1 MFEKQVEIR
10 LCGVLQVMIRDL
22 DYFLGAMVSFGRVL
36 SWRVKQFI
44 CLKYFD
50 CFVENGLWVGLEV
63 VVIVQMRR
71 MVFFLD
77 WSGVIVVGMVRN
89 DLGYV
94 EFKFIGVVVVLRVVR
109 ERR

>member
-1 MFEKQVEIR
+1 
-10 LCGVLQVMIRDL
+10 
-22 DYFLGAMVSFGRVL
+22 
-36 SWRVKQFI
+36 
-44 CLKYFD
+44 
-50 CFVENGLWVGLEV
+50 
-63 VVIVQMRR
+63 MRR